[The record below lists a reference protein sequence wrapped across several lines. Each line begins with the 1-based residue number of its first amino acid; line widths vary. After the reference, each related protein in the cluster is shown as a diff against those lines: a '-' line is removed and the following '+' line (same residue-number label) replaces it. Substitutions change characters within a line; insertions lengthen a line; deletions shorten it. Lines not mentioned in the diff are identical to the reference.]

1 MMTQK
6 AVLAAFKK
14 TEALLEGHFE
24 LRSKLHSNR
33 SSSWHGDALLLGAV
47 GLRGRRARGAG
58 ASGHA
63 AGRRGDD
70 RKIEV
75 VEVMAAPLA
84 GAGGSG
90 APPGVTG

>member
-1 MMTQK
+1 M
-6 AVLAAFKK
+6 
-14 TEALLEGHFE
+14 
-24 LRSKLHSNR
+24 
-33 SSSWHGDALLLGAV
+33 LLGAG

-58 ASGHA
+58 ASGRA
-63 AGRRGDD
+63 ADRRGDD